1 MSLSPNSKGRQF
13 FYADLNELECIL
25 AAAGDSG
32 AAIKMWLA
40 VSYKARV
47 TRSAVVKVTTNLCR
61 KFGINDRK
69 AKTRGIAKWTH
80 LGLWKAIKTNGKNP
94 VVEII
99 SQRTTHEDT
108 AA

>member
-13 FYADLNELECIL
+13 FYADLNELQRIL

-47 TRSAVVKVTTNLCR
+47 TRSAVVKVTTSLCR

-69 AKTRGIAKWTH
+69 AKTRGIARWTD
-80 LGLWKAIKTNGKNP
+80 LGLWKSTKANGKNP
-94 VVEII
+94 VVEIV
-99 SQRTTHEDT
+99 SHGTTHED
-108 AA
+108 AAT